1 MSWQDIIKN
10 DMEEYERDMLS
21 EEQRGPNQKVPKEEM
36 DDLKQALES
45 INEVLSNKTIME
57 RDDTGNLKDSLQ
69 RTRASLGSII
79 QDYRESPYL
88 DIED

>member
-1 MSWQDIIKN
+1 MSWEDIIKN

-21 EEQRGPNQKVPKEEM
+21 EEQRGSNQKVPKEEM

-79 QDYRESPYL
+79 QNYRESPYL
-88 DIED
+88 DIEE

>member
-88 DIED
+88 DIEE

>member
-1 MSWQDIIKN
+1 MSWKDIIKN

-21 EEQRGPNQKVPKEEM
+21 EEQRGSNQKVPKEEM

-57 RDDTGNLKDSLQ
+57 QDDTGDLKDSLK

-79 QDYRESPYL
+79 QDYKESPYL
-88 DIED
+88 DIEE